1 MANANAPR
9 GLIPVGTLNHG
20 AYRGKIRTFLATGA
34 TGAIYIGSPV
44 TVGNTSGMFNGQRY
58 TVVGGGFVT
67 SNIVAGVCVAVIPTD
82 RSSTTYRVTSTDRLI
97 MVDVDPNTIYEVQ
110 DNQATDAA
118 ALLSTEFGMVADLAS
133 DAGSTVTG
141 YSSIAVDGSTATATW
156 TDHDVEILDIVQSPD
171 NVLGAYAKYHVRL
184 LNHHASGTTNTFAG
198 N

>member
-58 TVVGGGFVT
+58 TTVAGGFT
-67 SNIVAGVCVAVIPTD
+67 TAGIVQGVCVAVLRTD
-82 RSSTTYRVTSTDRLI
+82 RTSTTNRATSTDRMIL
-97 MVDVDPNTIYEVQ
+97 VDVDPYTIYEVQ

-118 ALLSTEFGMVADLAS
+118 ALLGTEVDMVADLSS

-141 YSSIAVDGSTATATW
+141 YSSIAVDGSTATATYS
-156 TDHDVEILDIVQSPD
+156 DHDVEILDIVQSPD

-184 LNHHASGTTNTFAG
+184 LRHPALGTIDALAG

>member
-1 MANANAPR
+1 MANAHAPR

-58 TVVGGGFVT
+58 STVAGGFT
-67 SNIVAGVCVAVIPTD
+67 TAGIVQGVCVAVIPTD

-97 MVDVDPNTIYEVQ
+97 MVDVDPYTIYEVQ

-118 ALLSTEFGMVADLAS
+118 ALLGTEFGMVADLAS

-156 TDHDVEILDIVQSPD
+156 TDHDVEILDIIQSPD

-184 LNHHASGTTNTFAG
+184 LNHHALGTTNTFAG